1 MPLRAAGGGPDPG
14 RLGADDGG
22 PLLCPD
28 GLLQLRGCDPGIRN
42 PGQGLLHPARD
53 VGDRTLKTHVL
64 LHYDVFQASES
75 ATQAKWR
82 VPGLRNAH
90 YKKVFGT
97 LLARSAS
104 LRGRDQV
111 GGGGGEDGDE
121 TEEIDDGNLRL
132 ISQDVCCIY
141 DGQKTGRDLMLSA
154 ETQNAVPKMPFRG
167 TSDQHAKPPKCLWH
181 IRPTRQTTKMPLVC
195 PSAAHQTN
203 GAGRAHHHGPAEDGN
218 QSGLSPSKVV
228 LGGVGVGILLTLTSH
243 RLSRHPLPPQKQV
256 VSEASMWGV
265 GVAFMVTLVPLPPH
279 AAHPRRLSRHGGL
292 RGVDVGR
299 WSGLYG
305 HPRPTPA
312 ACS

>member
-1 MPLRAAGGGPDPG
+1 M
-14 RLGADDGG
+14 
-22 PLLCPD
+22 
-28 GLLQLRGCDPGIRN
+28 
-42 PGQGLLHPARD
+42 
-53 VGDRTLKTHVL
+53 GDRTLKTHVL

-141 DGQKTGRDLMLSA
+141 
-154 ETQNAVPKMPFRG
+154 ETVRRLAGTLCFQRKRRTPFPK
-167 TSDQHAKPPKCLWH
+167 
-181 IRPTRQTTKMPLVC
+181 C

-203 GAGRAHHHGPAEDGN
+203 TPNHQNAFGLPFRGTSDQRRRAR
-218 QSGLSPSKVV
+218 SPS
-228 LGGVGVGILLTLTSH
+228 
-243 RLSRHPLPPQKQV
+243 RSR
-256 VSEASMWGV
+256 
-265 GVAFMVTLVPLPPH
+265 
-279 AAHPRRLSRHGGL
+279 
-292 RGVDVGR
+292 
-299 WSGLYG
+299 
-305 HPRPTPA
+305 
-312 ACS
+312 

>member
-1 MPLRAAGGGPDPG
+1 ME
-14 RLGADDGG
+14 
-22 PLLCPD
+22 
-28 GLLQLRGCDPGIRN
+28 
-42 PGQGLLHPARD
+42 LHPFKEQLGRIDEAFQAEAGKADSSAVAAVTTASDQDEAAHRGTVQGD
-53 VGDRTLKTHVL
+53 AVVKLDSKIRSLDSHMQHETELYQAQAKKIVDSQVKLIVETEDESELMSALLTTVPMGIMGDRTLKTHVL

-167 TSDQHAKPPKCLWH
+167 TSDQ
-181 IRPTRQTTKMPLVC
+181 RR
-195 PSAAHQTN
+195 
-203 GAGRAHHHGPAEDGN
+203 RAR
-218 QSGLSPSKVV
+218 SPS
-228 LGGVGVGILLTLTSH
+228 
-243 RLSRHPLPPQKQV
+243 RSR
-256 VSEASMWGV
+256 
-265 GVAFMVTLVPLPPH
+265 
-279 AAHPRRLSRHGGL
+279 
-292 RGVDVGR
+292 
-299 WSGLYG
+299 
-305 HPRPTPA
+305 
-312 ACS
+312 

>member
-1 MPLRAAGGGPDPG
+1 MWGVGVAFMVTLVPLPPHAADLQLHGRCPTSGDDGGPLLCHRGLRQLRGCDPGIRNPGHELLPSAPCPAAPGDAPRDPLRAFVPLRAAGGGPDPG

-97 LLARSAS
+97 LLRARSAS

-167 TSDQHAKPPKCLWH
+167 TSDQ
-181 IRPTRQTTKMPLVC
+181 RR
-195 PSAAHQTN
+195 
-203 GAGRAHHHGPAEDGN
+203 RAR
-218 QSGLSPSKVV
+218 SPS
-228 LGGVGVGILLTLTSH
+228 
-243 RLSRHPLPPQKQV
+243 RSR
-256 VSEASMWGV
+256 
-265 GVAFMVTLVPLPPH
+265 
-279 AAHPRRLSRHGGL
+279 
-292 RGVDVGR
+292 
-299 WSGLYG
+299 
-305 HPRPTPA
+305 
-312 ACS
+312 